1 MKKEDILYQPIKH
14 VYFDEII
21 VGSKNVEYR
30 DIKEGI
36 TANRYLQKGEGGKY
50 ILNPETTEVG
60 KDYFLDDYNN
70 GQIPFMPKQYKY
82 RALTVGYTKDRNTAI
97 VEVTEYSFE
106 PHVIRAN
113 LYAFW
118 MIVYHLGKVVKVHRK

>member
-1 MKKEDILYQPIKH
+1 MKKEDILYLPIKQ

-70 GQIPFMPKQYKY
+70 GQFPFMPKQYKY
-82 RALTVGYTKDRNTAI
+82 LALAVGYTKDRDTAI
-97 VEVTEYSFE
+97 VEVTEYSFA

-118 MIVYHLGKVVKVHRK
+118 VIVYHLGKVVEVHRK

>member
-1 MKKEDILYQPIKH
+1 M
-14 VYFDEII
+14 
-21 VGSKNVEYR
+21 S
-30 DIKEGI
+30 
-36 TANRYLQKGEGGKY
+36 
-50 ILNPETTEVG
+50 

-70 GQIPFMPKQYKY
+70 GQFPFMPKQYKY
-82 RALTVGYTKDRNTAI
+82 LALAVGYTKDRDTAI

-118 MIVYHLGKVVKVHRK
+118 VIVYHLGKVVEVHRK